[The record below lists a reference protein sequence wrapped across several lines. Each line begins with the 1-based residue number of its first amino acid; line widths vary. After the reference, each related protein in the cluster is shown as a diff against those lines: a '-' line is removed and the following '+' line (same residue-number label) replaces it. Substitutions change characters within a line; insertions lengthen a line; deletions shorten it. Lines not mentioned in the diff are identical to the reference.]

1 MKHIDHLFQLQQR
14 NQKYNGWFKDCSE
27 FYYFH
32 GILDEMEEIRKELML
47 QKLPELEDEVG
58 DLLWVMMNFVGKLED
73 KGMIDVE
80 RMMKNAHLKFSERLP
95 YVVEGRFED
104 DKEER
109 SRLWN
114 EAKNRQKERKIQ
126 TQISSKN
133 SPEK

>member
-14 NQKYNGWFKDCSE
+14 NQKYNGWFKDSSE

-32 GILDEMEEIRKELML
+32 GILDEMEEVRKELVHQNL
-47 QKLPELEDEVG
+47 SELEEEVG
-58 DLLWVMMNFVGKLED
+58 DLLWVVINFIGKLED

-95 YVVEGRFED
+95 YVVEGVFQW

-109 SRLWN
+109 SRIWN
-114 EAKNRQKERKIQ
+114 EAKKKQKERKEQ
-126 TQISSKN
+126 WKISSQN
-133 SPEK
+133 FPEK